1 MFASYRLRAYWL
13 YFGEKAKDVL
23 LRLVCDEHPEV
34 RVEAARYLVELARK
48 GALNKEEIKFTGRK
62 LYEILSENID
72 DDIKGYAKD
81 LLDELGDFL

>member
-1 MFASYRLRAYWL
+1 M
-13 YFGEKAKDVL
+13 
-23 LRLVCDEHPEV
+23 RLVCDEHPEV